1 MADATNDGYFM
12 PEQIWDRADPPC
24 FGLGK
29 PTGSAAPLMWAEGQ
43 YVRLAQSID
52 AGHNV
57 ETPSVVLT
65 RYGGSAPVA
74 GPGPH

>member
-1 MADATNDGYFM
+1 MANAVNDGYLM
-12 PEQIWDRADPPC
+12 PEQIWDRVDISC

-57 ETPSVVLT
+57 ETPLVVQAH
-65 RYGGSAPVA
+65 YGHP
-74 GPGPH
+74 